1 MKIGI
6 PRALQYYFY
15 EDLWL
20 NFFKNIDIETIV
32 SPATNKEIIKMGVN
46 NSIDEA
52 CFSSKIFIGHVEY
65 LLDKCDMIF
74 VPRIENSA
82 IREEYCTRIF
92 GLYDLVKNTFPDA
105 KLLNAEVNYLYRKRE
120 SNAFVKIGAALGKD
134 KEESLEAYK
143 DAFSTAESIK
153 EAKILQQEKLLNSAG
168 AKVLIFSHAYNT
180 YDACIGKEITDFF
193 AENDIKVAYADL
205 IDEKEAQALTKES
218 YGKRVYWKVSTQL
231 IGGIEKYRGQVD
243 GIILISTFPCG
254 PDSIFNELLIRQIKD
269 KPILSLIIDE
279 QDASAGIQT
288 RLESFMD
295 IIMAKRLVEQEVNNN
310 ANG

>member
-1 MKIGI
+1 MRIGI

-20 NFFKNIDIETIV
+20 NFFKNLNIETIV
-32 SPATNKEIIKMGVN
+32 SPETNKEIVKMGVS

-92 GLYDLVKNTFPDA
+92 GLYDLVRNTFPEA
-105 KLLNAEVNYLYRKRE
+105 KLLHAEVNYLYRKRE
-120 SNAFVKIGAALGKD
+120 SAAFAEIGAALGKS
-134 KEESLEAYK
+134 KEEALEAYK
-143 DAFSTAESIK
+143 KAVAAAESVK
-153 EAKILQQEKLLNSAG
+153 EAKILQQDELLNSDG
-168 AKVLIFSHAYNT
+168 PKVLIFSHAYNT
-180 YDACIGKEITDFF
+180 YDACIGKDITDFF
-193 AENDIKVAYADL
+193 AKENIKVIFSDL
-205 IDEKEAQALTKES
+205 INEKEAQALTKGT
-218 YGKRVYWKVSTQL
+218 YGKRVYWTVSAQL
-231 IGGIEKYRGQVD
+231 IGGIEKYRDRVD

-254 PDSIFNELLIRQIKD
+254 PDSIFNELLIRLIKD
-269 KPILSLIIDE
+269 KPILSLVIDE

-288 RLESFMD
+288 RLESFTD
-295 IIMAKRLVEQEVNNN
+295 IITAKREVQ
-310 ANG
+310 

>member
-20 NFFKNIDIETIV
+20 NFFKNLGVETIV
-32 SPATNKEIIKMGVN
+32 SPETNREIVKMGVN

-92 GLYDLVKNTFPDA
+92 GLYDLVRNTFPDA
-105 KLLNAEVNYLYRKRE
+105 KLLHAEVNYLYRKRE
-120 SNAFVKIGAALGKD
+120 SAAFAKIGEVLGKT
-134 KEESLEAYK
+134 KEETSEAYK
-143 DAFSTAESIK
+143 NAVLAAERAK
-153 EAKILQQEKLLNSAG
+153 EAKILQQEQLLNCKEP
-168 AKVLIFSHAYNT
+168 KVLIFSHAYNT
-180 YDACIGKEITDFF
+180 YDACIGKDITDFF
-193 AENDIKVAYADL
+193 AKENIKVIFSDL
-205 IDEKEAQALTKES
+205 INEKEAQALTKES
-218 YGKRVYWKVSTQL
+218 YGKRVYWTVSAQL
-231 IGGIEKYRGQVD
+231 IGGVEKYRDRVD

-254 PDSIFNELLIRQIKD
+254 PDSIFNELLIRLIKD

-279 QDASAGIQT
+279 QDAGAGIQT

-295 IIMAKRLVEQEVNNN
+295 IIMAKREV
-310 ANG
+310 